1 MLSRAL
7 AVLENHVASQKVD
20 DMDSEGSRQ
29 RINEA
34 LRDVLVQAMQPTG
47 GEQQAYA
54 VQLLLSLSQRSD
66 IGCKT
71 HFATLSGLGVSLDR
85 QYGHIDAM
93 HDLEKLVHDCVS
105 LNENFG
111 AQGVHLN
118 SNRPFRLHVR
128 EPTWWPRICTLL
140 MSLSASNPFLRID
153 LSTNELLSGTES
165 FVEFVTSWSN
175 GLKCVNVLV
184 GATIMADSA
193 FLASLWSAAK
203 FKLAAH
209 SHMEAAVSLHLLAP
223 MLRCIFSRSPFP
235 SSAVLP
241 RSLLVN
247 SCSSPES
254 LSQFLHSAE
263 QLILESNAQKSLH
276 QGTRDPTAFVPSHSA
291 YHDIDFGA
299 PKRVVWL
306 SEIEQ
311 QIDLQAKISLQAH
324 LNSCGWQTQQLA
336 AQHMVSFFES
346 SQITGPSNAKKQR
359 NSEKPCVQAGGD
371 RFLVLHFAWTGRLPS
386 NDQRESATVFA
397 RSLAS
402 AMRDS
407 TASGNNAVQVVVVQY
422 WEEQQ
427 KNFSEDSAE
436 LTCRLFVALS
446 LCLAIIEVVL
456 TQPDDCG
463 IEKDPLEVA
472 YPEKGDIDRTRPQML
487 ILRFLV
493 DALLEVC
500 RSGIALAP
508 TDAASRWSIP
518 AAATGVV
525 GVVLLINHAEAFR
538 GTRNIQGQGLER
550 LFKLLALSCNEEGAP
565 LCDLLRTLPQHEAE
579 ILRYRLD

>member
-7 AVLENHVASQKVD
+7 AVLENHVTQKAE
-20 DMDSEGSRQ
+20 DMDSEVSR
-29 RINEA
+29 RHINEA
-34 LRDVLVQAMQPTG
+34 LQDVVVQAMQPTG

-85 QYGHIDAM
+85 QYTHIDAM
-93 HDLEKLVHDCVS
+93 HDLEKLVHDFVS
-105 LNENFG
+105 LDENFG
-111 AQGVHLN
+111 AQGKHLN
-118 SNRPFRLHVR
+118 SNRPFRLLVR

-140 MSLSASNPFLRID
+140 VSLSASNPFFRID
-153 LSTNELLSGTES
+153 LSTNVLLSGTES

-184 GATIMADSA
+184 GAAIMVDSA

-203 FKLAAH
+203 LKLTAH

-235 SSAVLP
+235 SSVALP
-241 RSLLVN
+241 HSLLVN
-247 SCSSPES
+247 SCTSPES
-254 LSQFLHSAE
+254 LSQFLHSAK
-263 QLILESNAQKSLH
+263 QAILDSNSQKSFH
-276 QGTRDPTAFVPSHSA
+276 QGTRDPTAFVPSHSN
-291 YHDIDFGA
+291 YHNIDFGA
-299 PKRVVWL
+299 PKHLVWL

-311 QIDLQAKISLQAH
+311 QIDFQAKISLQAH
-324 LNSCGWQTQQLA
+324 LNSCGWQIQQLA

-346 SQITGPSNAKKQR
+346 SQITGPSNAKRQR
-359 NSEKPCVQAGGD
+359 NSEKPCNQIGGD
-371 RFLVLHFAWTGRLPS
+371 RFLVLHFAWTGRVPS
-386 NDQRESATVFA
+386 NDQRESAMVFA
-397 RSLAS
+397 RSLA
-402 AMRDS
+402 AAICDF
-407 TASGNNAVQVVVVQY
+407 TTSGNNAVQVVFLEY

-427 KNFSEDSAE
+427 KNFSQDSVE
-436 LTCRLFVALS
+436 LTCRLFAALS

-456 TQPDDCG
+456 TQPDVCG

-472 YPEKGDIDRTRPQML
+472 YPEKGDIDRTQPQML
-487 ILRFLV
+487 ILRILV
-493 DALLEVC
+493 YAFLEVC

-508 TDAASRWSIP
+508 TDAASRWSVP

-525 GVVLLINHAEAFR
+525 GVVLLINQAEAFR
-538 GTRNIQGQGLER
+538 GPRNTPGQGLER
-550 LFKLLALSCNEEGAP
+550 LSKLLALSCNEEGAP
-565 LCDLLRTLPQHEAE
+565 LCYLLRTLPQHEAE